1 MSALFFYD
9 DARARQFE
17 PFALTRPAC
26 ELRAGTSL
34 IRRRWESA
42 TSLESAGFLSSP
54 HLTHFEEGGAP
65 RSVAAESEIPAGSV
79 LVNSRCVIPLDV
91 ELERFDLLMCDGVAC
106 AVRLAPALPA
116 SQFSGGWVALGSL
129 QTRPG
134 ARQFNGR
141 W

>member
-1 MSALFFYD
+1 MSALYFYD

-65 RSVAAESEIPAGSV
+65 RSVAAKA
-79 LVNSRCVIPLDV
+79 
-91 ELERFDLLMCDGVAC
+91 ERSGVRRSPGASATGI
-106 AVRLAPALPA
+106 AVRRWIRRHWQHPDQSRR
-116 SQFSGGWVALGSL
+116 SQDQG
-129 QTRPG
+129 TMDE
-134 ARQFNGR
+134 
-141 W
+141 